1 MSIPRRIYVD
11 HGATTPTDPR
21 VVEAMLPFFTEQFG
35 NASSIHQFG
44 QEARAAVDRSREVI
58 ASAIGA
64 TPPEIVFTSG
74 ATEADNFAVLGA
86 AWANEARGRHIIAS
100 PVEHHAVLEPLRFLQ
115 SRGFDVT
122 YLPVDRD
129 GRVDPDDVRAALRP
143 DTVLIS
149 VMHAN
154 NEIGTLEP
162 VAEIGRLAR
171 EREILMH
178 TDATQSAGLL
188 PVQVDALSVD
198 LLSMSA
204 HKRYGPKGVGA
215 LYVRKGSNVARI
227 QHGGSH
233 ERNRRAGTENVPA
246 IVGFGVAIRIA
257 TECMYDEADRLR
269 RLRDRLIQGLVRLDG
284 AHLNGHPVERLP
296 GNVNL
301 SFEGAD
307 SESILLALDFQ
318 GVAASSGS
326 ACTSGSLEPSH
337 VLGAIG
343 LPPEIAAGT
352 IRLTLGRWTTDED
365 VDQLLTVV
373 PEVIENLRAASAGRP
388 RRAVPQRAAQR
399 SGR

>member
-1 MSIPRRIYVD
+1 MSAHRRIYVD

-21 VVEAMLPFFTEQFG
+21 VVEAMLPFFTEKFG
-35 NASSIHQFG
+35 NASSVHQFG
-44 QEARAAVDRSREVI
+44 QEAREAVDRSREIV

-64 TPPEIVFTSG
+64 SPQEIVFTSG

-86 AWANEARGRHIIAS
+86 AWANESRGRHIITS
-100 PVEHHAVLEPLRFLQ
+100 TVEHHAVLEPCRVLE
-115 SRGFDVT
+115 SRGCAVT
-122 YLPVDRD
+122 YLPVDRT
-129 GRVDPDDVRAALRP
+129 GRVDPDDVRRAIRD
-143 DTVLIS
+143 DTILIS

-162 VAEIGRLAR
+162 VAEIGPLAR
-171 EREILMH
+171 ERGILMH
-178 TDATQSAGLL
+178 TDATQSVGIL
-188 PVQVDALSVD
+188 PVNVDALSVD

-215 LYVRKGSNVARI
+215 LYIRKGSKVARM

-246 IVGFGVAIRIA
+246 IVGFGTAVTIA
-257 TECMYDEADRLR
+257 LAGMEEEADRLR
-269 RLRDRLIQGLVRLDG
+269 RLRDRLSDGLARLDG
-284 AHLNGHPVERLP
+284 AHVNGHPTERLS
-296 GNVNL
+296 GTVNV
-301 SFEGAD
+301 SFEGTD

-337 VLGAIG
+337 VLTAIG

-352 IRLTLGRWTTDED
+352 VRLTLGRWNTDQD
-365 VDQLLTVV
+365 VDDLLAMV
-373 PEVIENLRAASAGRP
+373 PEILRALRAASTGRP
-388 RRAVPQRAAQR
+388 QHATAHHPAQGGVR
-399 SGR
+399 

>member
-1 MSIPRRIYVD
+1 MSTHRRIYVD

-21 VVEAMLPFFTEQFG
+21 VVEAMLPFFTEKFG
-35 NASSIHQFG
+35 NASSVHLFG
-44 QEARAAVDRSREVI
+44 QEARATVDRAREII

-64 TPPEIVFTSG
+64 APQEIVFTSG

-86 AWANEARGRHIIAS
+86 AWANEAHGRHIITS
-100 PVEHHAVLEPLRFLQ
+100 SIEHHAVLEPARFLQ

-122 YLPVDRD
+122 YLPADRY
-129 GRVDPDDVRAALRP
+129 GLVDPDGVRAAIRS

-171 EREILMH
+171 ERGILMH
-178 TDATQSAGLL
+178 TDATQSVGIL
-188 PVQVDALSVD
+188 PVHVDALSVD

-204 HKRYGPKGVGA
+204 HKRYGPKGSGA
-215 LYVRKGSNVARI
+215 LYVRKGAKVARI

-246 IVGFGVAIRIA
+246 IAGFGTAIAIA
-257 TECMYDEADRLR
+257 RESMSEESARLR
-269 RLRDRLIQGLVRLDG
+269 RLRDRLIEGLLRID
-284 AHLNGHPVERLP
+284 ATHLNGHPAERLP
-296 GNVNL
+296 GNVNV
-301 SFEGAD
+301 SFEGTD

-337 VLGAIG
+337 VLSAIG

-352 IRLTLGRWTTDED
+352 VRLTLGRWNTDQE
-365 VDQLLTVV
+365 VDDLLEIF
-373 PEVIENLRAASAGRP
+373 PEVIGSLRAASAGRP
-388 RRAVPQRAAQR
+388 QRTAPHRPAPSRR
-399 SGR
+399 

>member
-44 QEARAAVDRSREVI
+44 QKARAAVDRSRGV
-58 ASAIGA
+58 
-64 TPPEIVFTSG
+64 
-74 ATEADNFAVLGA
+74 DL
-86 AWANEARGRHIIAS
+86 
-100 PVEHHAVLEPLRFLQ
+100 
-115 SRGFDVT
+115 T

-178 TDATQSAGLL
+178 TDATQSVGLL
-188 PVQVDALSVD
+188 SVQVDALSVD

-257 TECMYDEADRLR
+257 TEWMYDE
-269 RLRDRLIQGLVRLDG
+269 
-284 AHLNGHPVERLP
+284 
-296 GNVNL
+296 
-301 SFEGAD
+301 
-307 SESILLALDFQ
+307 
-318 GVAASSGS
+318 
-326 ACTSGSLEPSH
+326 
-337 VLGAIG
+337 
-343 LPPEIAAGT
+343 
-352 IRLTLGRWTTDED
+352 
-365 VDQLLTVV
+365 
-373 PEVIENLRAASAGRP
+373 
-388 RRAVPQRAAQR
+388 
-399 SGR
+399 

>member
-1 MSIPRRIYVD
+1 
-11 HGATTPTDPR
+11 
-21 VVEAMLPFFTEQFG
+21 MLPFFSGKFG
-35 NASSIHQFG
+35 NASSVHQFG
-44 QEARAAVDRSREVI
+44 QEAREAVDRAREII

-64 TPPEIVFTSG
+64 MPQEIVFTSG

-86 AWANEARGRHIIAS
+86 AWANESRGRHIITSA
-100 PVEHHAVLEPLRFLQ
+100 VEHHAVLEPCRVLE
-115 SRGFDVT
+115 SRGFEVT

-129 GRVDPDDVRAALRP
+129 GRVDPDDARRAMRT
-143 DTVLIS
+143 DTILMS
-149 VMHAN
+149 VMLAN

-171 EREILMH
+171 ERGILMH
-178 TDATQSAGLL
+178 TDATQAVGIL
-188 PVQVDALSVD
+188 PVHLEALSVD

-215 LYVRKGSNVARI
+215 LYIRKGAKVSRV

-246 IVGFGVAIRIA
+246 IVGFGAAIAIA
-257 TECMYDEADRLR
+257 LDCMADESVRLR
-269 RLRDRLIQGLVRLDG
+269 RLRDRLIDGLVSLDG
-284 AHLNGHPVERLP
+284 AQLNGPPTERLP
-296 GNVNL
+296 GNVNV
-301 SFEGAD
+301 SFAGTD

-337 VLGAIG
+337 VLAAIG

-352 IRLTLGRWTTDED
+352 IRLTLGRWNTEQD
-365 VDQLLTVV
+365 VDDLRTVI
-373 PEVIENLRAASAGRP
+373 PEVIRSLQAATPGRP
-388 RRAVPQRAAQR
+388 LHATR
-399 SGR
+399 

>member
-1 MSIPRRIYVD
+1 MSAALWVSC
-11 HGATTPTDPR
+11 ATNAR
-21 VVEAMLPFFTEQFG
+21 V
-35 NASSIHQFG
+35 
-44 QEARAAVDRSREVI
+44 
-58 ASAIGA
+58 
-64 TPPEIVFTSG
+64 
-74 ATEADNFAVLGA
+74 
-86 AWANEARGRHIIAS
+86 RHLLSS
-100 PVEHHAVLEPLRFLQ
+100 PVDHHAVLEPLRFLQ

-129 GRVDPDDVRAALRP
+129 GRVDPDDVRAAIRP

-171 EREILMH
+171 EGGILMH
-178 TDATQSAGLL
+178 TDATQSVGLL
-188 PVQVDALSVD
+188 PVHVDALSVD

-326 ACTSGSLEPSH
+326 ACTSGSLEPRSEERR
-337 VLGAIG
+337 VGKEG
-343 LPPEIAAGT
+343 RSRGSPE
-352 IRLTLGRWTTDED
+352 R
-365 VDQLLTVV
+365 
-373 PEVIENLRAASAGRP
+373 
-388 RRAVPQRAAQR
+388 
-399 SGR
+399 